1 MQCINSRSHDEIY
14 PEGIE
19 THADPFTF
27 IISSAITILARVGQQ
42 PLAPVFD
49 PLLRDGTIAQFKQL
63 QVMGVRDIDLEATWR
78 SYDPREKRFVL
89 QKMDQ
94 YQREGGIKEPLNSE
108 LRMTAARLLKCNE
121 ANLNFAF
128 AIRSFRRDSVLEDN
142 DLMESAENDG
152 PDSVLDG
159 GDGEHTMGNGQGNRM
174 NWNQ

>member
-1 MQCINSRSHDEIY
+1 MNSRCYDEIC

-27 IISSAITILARVGQQ
+27 TISSAITILARVGQQ

-78 SYDPREKRFVL
+78 RYDPREKRFVL

-94 YQREGGIKEPLNSE
+94 YQREGSIKEPLNSE
-108 LRMTAARLLKCNE
+108 LRITAARLLKCNL

-128 AIRSFRRDSVLEDN
+128 AIRSFRRDSVLEEN
-142 DLMESAENDG
+142 DLVDSAGNDG
-152 PDSVLDG
+152 PGAVVDVG
-159 GDGEHTMGNGQGNRM
+159 NGEHIMENGQGDSM
-174 NWNQ
+174 DWNQ